1 MICQCFDRCNRLTT
15 LVSQQNSP
23 TRESAQDDASN
34 RRNPRR
40 GAATT
45 YKGEDAE
52 EDVDEGDYENE
63 EGEENGETEVEEE
76 PSEKVR
82 GRRGKKKEE
91 GPEDS
96 GGARRSARSTKYQA
110 SLKEPNGESIRDLFV
125 NNSTPPSNKRK
136 GRSRT
141 NSVDDDKTQKR
152 GAKHLKSPA
161 VRHKAV
167 RRQVKMQVPISED
180 DWSEEVSDD
189 EEEEMETDEEEL
201 KIQRV
206 IATRSERRRVWKEIC
221 DKINTSEIES
231 GSRWYEDNDQDKDGD
246 EDTFEERFLVK
257 WDDLSHLHCS
267 WETQGDLVEQLE
279 TAKNYLS
286 TFFRKSENGLLFSAD
301 ERCDGDYFDPAYT
314 QVERILEVEL
324 PDEGNSSNEYGMI
337 MDKSHAD
344 YDSGTG
350 RQFLIKWGS
359 TPYSD
364 CTYEFERDLI
374 VNEVDYEEHVEQFYK
389 RSKKVSSTLQ
399 FQLFIRFFSASNVR
413 TTAFQ
418 VGCQIALRRR

>member
-1 MICQCFDRCNRLTT
+1 
-15 LVSQQNSP
+15 
-23 TRESAQDDASN
+23 
-34 RRNPRR
+34 
-40 GAATT
+40 
-45 YKGEDAE
+45 
-52 EDVDEGDYENE
+52 
-63 EGEENGETEVEEE
+63 
-76 PSEKVR
+76 
-82 GRRGKKKEE
+82 
-91 GPEDS
+91 
-96 GGARRSARSTKYQA
+96 
-110 SLKEPNGESIRDLFV
+110 
-125 NNSTPPSNKRK
+125 
-136 GRSRT
+136 
-141 NSVDDDKTQKR
+141 
-152 GAKHLKSPA
+152 
-161 VRHKAV
+161 
-167 RRQVKMQVPISED
+167 
-180 DWSEEVSDD
+180 
-189 EEEEMETDEEEL
+189 METDEEEL

-389 RSKKVSSTLQ
+389 RSKKVSSTVQ